1 MKSFPALPL
10 ALAALALSGCASLNK
25 APAVS
30 SIPCTYRFKMLSRPE
45 DQARVEA
52 AIHTVAVGTVTKT
65 GTVSFPEY
73 RFRVSRLA
81 DLDTLHPRLLFSN
94 PGTLLPSAR
103 KQALNLR
110 AAGVEFTFDSTDVS
124 ATALTTITFTVKPGS
139 RLYFKH
145 PGGVETDITAKVGK
159 NGQVRFPTTIKE
171 GQKFV
176 YARAMKDN
184 VTRYIRINIF
194 TNEVQDIAQRVYAGN
209 VF

>member
-1 MKSFPALPL
+1 MKTFPPLPL
-10 ALAALALSGCASLNK
+10 ILAALALSGCATLDRQ
-25 APAVS
+25 PAVS

-52 AIHTVAVGTVTKT
+52 AIHAVARGTVSKT

-73 RFRVSRLA
+73 RFRVARLA
-81 DLDTLHPRLLFSN
+81 DLDALHPKLLFSN
-94 PGTLLPSAR
+94 PDTLLPGNR
-103 KQALNLR
+103 KQTLNLR
-110 AAGVEFTFDSTDVS
+110 AAGVELTFDSTDVS
-124 ATALTTITFTVKPGS
+124 ATAQTTITFMVKPGS

-184 VTRYIRINIF
+184 VTRFIRINIF
-194 TNEVQDIAQRVYAGN
+194 TNEVQDINRRDY
-209 VF
+209 